1 MRQDHV
7 QRAWRSAWHSA
18 QGKLAV
24 WLVLLSRTFSS
35 GLWCKEWKGEG
46 KRSGEEILLAIFCRR
61 KRRQNPTFWP
71 TTSRRQPRTGIP
83 RLNWRPDLT
92 CPDTG
97 YSPSLVICLYSCLH
111 ISPAPILM
119 SVIRHAAPHTSVNV
133 NIQFANYYLSKFQN
147 KFNPKHIWFQQFCVR
162 NCAPSFSHLKSDKPN
177 MEMAGDLIRA
187 TWYLWIELIYMTNRK
202 SLRRLFW
209 RANKIM
215 CYKLISGRT
224 QHR

>member
-1 MRQDHV
+1 MEKKFCWPYSVEGSGDRILPSDPQRHV
-7 QRAWRSAWHSA
+7 ASLGQASP
-18 QGKLAV
+18 
-24 WLVLLSRTFSS
+24 
-35 GLWCKEWKGEG
+35 E
-46 KRSGEEILLAIFCRR
+46 
-61 KRRQNPTFWP
+61 
-71 TTSRRQPRTGIP
+71 
-83 RLNWRPDLT
+83 LNWRPDLT

-147 KFNPKHIWFQQFCVR
+147 KFNPKHIWPQQFCVR

-187 TWYLWIELIYMTNRK
+187 T
-202 SLRRLFW
+202 
-209 RANKIM
+209 
-215 CYKLISGRT
+215 
-224 QHR
+224 